1 MSEIVL
7 VRHGETEW
15 SRSGQHTGITDL
27 PLLPEGEEQA
37 LTVAPKLAGR
47 EFALVLSSPMQRA
60 RRTAELAG
68 FGDRAEVDEDL
79 RERNYGVYEGRTT
92 KEIRV
97 EHPGWDVWRDDM
109 PGGETLEELAARADR
124 VIERA
129 LAADGDTLVFAHS
142 HLLRELGARWIGLA
156 PGRRRQAH
164 ARHRGGL
171 RARLR
176 ARAAGAAGMEHVT
189 ESTFNSLV
197 GDLDYPMFI
206 VTVCAGGERAGC
218 LIGFATQASI
228 DPSRFLVCLSHR
240 TAPTAWAATPSCSA
254 CTSSPRSRPSSPS
267 CSAAR
272 RATRSTSSSAAR
284 GARGRAARRC
294 STPAR
299 TASSA
304 ACSSASTPATT
315 TPSCSSRCSPSG
327 APTSDEFT
335 FHRAKRIEP
344 GHEA

>member
-15 SRSGQHTGITDL
+15 SRSGQHTGTTDL

-68 FGDRAEVDEDL
+68 FGDRAEIDEDL
-79 RERNYGVYEGRTT
+79 RERNYGIYEGRTT

-97 EHPGWDVWRDDM
+97 ERPGWDVWRDDC
-109 PGGETLEELAARADR
+109 PGGETLDELAARADR

-142 HLLRELGARWIGLA
+142 HLLRELGGALDRARA
-156 PGRRRQAH
+156 RRRRQAH
-164 ARHRGGL
+164 ARHRGGV

-176 ARAAGAAGMEHVT
+176 ARAARAARLERVT

-206 VTVCAGGERAGC
+206 VTVCAGGERSGC

-228 DPSRFLVCLSHR
+228 DPSRFLVCLSHTNR
-240 TAPTAWAATPSCSA
+240 TY
-254 CTSSPRSRPSSPS
+254 RV
-267 CSAAR
+267 
-272 RATRSTSSSAAR
+272 
-284 GARGRAARRC
+284 GRDAELLGVHFVPEEQAELAELFGGETGDEVDKFERC
-294 STPAR
+294 SWRAGPGGTPLLD
-299 TASSA
+299 
-304 ACSSASTPATT
+304 ACPNRFVGRVLERLDAGDHDAILLEPVLAERGTET
-315 TPSCSSRCSPSG
+315 
-327 APTSDEFT
+327 DEFT